1 MESCFFKCMHLSLD
15 VMYWDMPLSSVW
27 WDGTD
32 KRANFIVEAY
42 LMVFNLLTIFSFII
56 PVFMGLYHM
65 KNIFL

>member
-1 MESCFFKCMHLSLD
+1 MYAPIFRRD
-15 VMYWDMPLSSVW
+15 VLG